1 MNPTPD
7 HGMPPMPSRP
17 ADVPAPPP
25 VPPPPGALDGTQ
37 TRGGLRG
44 LPAVD
49 WSFPRALLVGVVTN
63 LLLAQLVVAGVVLLA
78 LGISSA
84 DDPGTVYVGIV
95 GDLAWLGFMLV
106 WLYRWHPG
114 WQRRIGVFFG
124 RRGLRDALV
133 GFGGGLL
140 LYPLI
145 AIVVAVP
152 LTFLFRTISGSDAT
166 TPDQLPQHLNTAE
179 SIASVVLAV
188 FVAPVAEEL
197 YFRGIVFRSLRD
209 RHGFW
214 LGAVVSGLI
223 FGAVH
228 YVPAPWQDFMLL
240 QSIMVFTGIALA
252 WIYERRG
259 NLVADVAA
267 HMAFNTVGVLLI
279 LWAR

>member
-1 MNPTPD
+1 MDPTSERL
-7 HGMPPMPSRP
+7 GPPMPPRP
-17 ADVPAPPP
+17 AEQVPMPPAPD
-25 VPPPPGALDGTQ
+25 GATAGRT
-37 TRGGLRG
+37 GPKG

-49 WSFPRALLVGVVTN
+49 WSFGRALAVGVITN
-63 LLLAQLVVAGVVLLA
+63 LVLAQIVVAGVALVA
-78 LGISSA
+78 LGITSA
-84 DDPGTVYVGIV
+84 DDPATVYVGVV
-95 GDLAWLGFMLV
+95 GDLAWLAFMLV
-106 WLYRWHPG
+106 WLFRWHPG
-114 WQRRIGVFFG
+114 WQERIGVFFG

-133 GFGGGLL
+133 GAGTGLL
-140 LYPLI
+140 LYPVI

-152 LTFLFRTISGSDAT
+152 LTYLFRTVSGTDAT

-188 FVAPVAEEL
+188 LVAPVAEEL
-197 YFRGIVFRSLRD
+197 YFRGILFRSLRD

-214 LGAVVSGLI
+214 LGAIVSGLI

-259 NLVADVAA
+259 NLVADIAA
-267 HMAFNTVGVLLI
+267 HMAFNAIGVILI
-279 LWAR
+279 FAAR